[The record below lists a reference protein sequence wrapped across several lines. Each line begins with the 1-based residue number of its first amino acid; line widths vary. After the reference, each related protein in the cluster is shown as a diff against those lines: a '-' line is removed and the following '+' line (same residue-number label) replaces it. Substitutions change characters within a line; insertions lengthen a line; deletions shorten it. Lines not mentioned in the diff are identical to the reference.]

1 MNGMRRI
8 WRRTLLLSLIAG
20 CWAALPACH
29 QEAEGPPSEDF
40 VVGVVG
46 VPPSLDPHQ
55 YPEPA
60 VGVLA
65 RNIYDTL
72 VYRDSLTREFVPGLA
87 ESWEISP
94 DGMRYTFTLR
104 QGIVFHDGTPLN
116 ADAVRVNIERI
127 MSSPRSSDRVTR
139 LLGPLDHVEVVSP
152 NVAALVLSQPY
163 APLLDAL
170 SQPFLAILSPTALAE
185 WDDLTYQFHQ
195 VGTGPYRFADYGIGE
210 YVVLERNPDYAWPPP
225 VVANQSFPTI
235 ERIVIRFYSDPA
247 LLAEAL
253 DNGDVQIAIGL
264 TPEDAR
270 TSVLNERAIQLETL
284 SLPGQPVELLLNAG
298 RTPTDSLAVRQ
309 ALFIALDRQT
319 VAQSVYQGFASV
331 AQGPISPNTIYYD
344 PSVAGRYNYDP
355 VQAAALLNTSGL
367 IDTDGDGWRDD
378 EGVPIEVTI
387 AVESLSPES
396 EIARLAKDEWESTLQ
411 IPVSIENVP
420 TDEELAVLGTTGAY
434 HAIAYGEPFLDPAP
448 LADWYR
454 SNSARNLVHYVDPDL
469 DGLLL
474 VGQVES
480 NPDSRASIY
489 AQAQGRIMD
498 QALVIPITER
508 IQIVGSQPAVTG
520 LHFDPHGAYPYFTD
534 LGLGQ

>member
-8 WRRTLLLSLIAG
+8 GRRTLLFSLIVWCSAV
-20 CWAALPACH
+20 LPACRP
-29 QEAEGPPSEDF
+29 QAEEPASEEF

-72 VYRDSLTREFVPGLA
+72 VYRDAETREFVPGLA

-94 DGMRYTFTLR
+94 DGMRYTFALR
-104 QGIVFHDGTPLN
+104 QGVVFHDGTLFN

-127 MSSPRSSDRVTR
+127 MNAPRSSDRVAR

-152 NVAALVLSQPY
+152 YVVALVLSQPY

-170 SQPFLAILSPTALAE
+170 SQPFLAILSPAALAD
-185 WDDLTYQFHQ
+185 WDELTYQFHQ
-195 VGTGPYRFADYGIGE
+195 SGTGPYRFVEYAIGE

-225 VVANQSFPTI
+225 VVANQSFPSI

-247 LLAEAL
+247 VLAEAL
-253 DNGDVQIAIGL
+253 GDGEVQIAIGL
-264 TPEDAR
+264 SPEDAR
-270 TSVLNERAIQLETL
+270 SSVLNNQSFQLDAL

-298 RTPTDSLAVRQ
+298 RAPTNSLAVRQ
-309 ALFIALDRQT
+309 ALFLALDRQA
-319 VAQSVYQGFASV
+319 VAQSVYQGFAAV
-331 AQGPISPNTIYYD
+331 AQGPISPNTVYYD
-344 PSVAGRYNYDP
+344 PAVVGRYNYDP

-367 IDTDGDGWRDD
+367 IDSDGDGWRDD
-378 EGVPIEVTI
+378 NGTPIEVAI

-396 EIARLAKDEWESTLQ
+396 DIARLAKNEWESALQ

-434 HAIAYGEPFLDPAP
+434 HAIAYGESFLDPAP

-454 SNSARNLVHYVDPDL
+454 SNSERNLVHFVDPDL

-474 VGQVES
+474 VGKVEN
-480 NPDSRASIY
+480 NPDNRTSIY
-489 AQAQGRIMD
+489 SQAQGLIMD

-508 IQIVGSQPAVTG
+508 IRIVGSQPAVTG
-520 LHFDPHGAYPYFTD
+520 LHFDPHGVYPYFTD